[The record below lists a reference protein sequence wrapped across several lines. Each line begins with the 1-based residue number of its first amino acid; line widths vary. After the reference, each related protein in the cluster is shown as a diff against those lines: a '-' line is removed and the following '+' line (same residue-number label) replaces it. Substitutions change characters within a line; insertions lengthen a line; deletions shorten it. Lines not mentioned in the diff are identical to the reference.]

1 MEDIYCY
8 DNKATRKAEKEYDKR
23 NEWIVRLNVG
33 WHNTYMKAN
42 SYWMPISKMRMEVVD
57 EEEYNKLVDNWQVE
71 NWVIYLV
78 RN

>member
-8 DNKATRKAEKEYDKR
+8 DKIATRKAEKEYAKR
-23 NEWIVRLNVG
+23 DEWIVRLNVG
-33 WHNTYMKAN
+33 GHNTYMKAS
-42 SYWMPISKMRMEVVD
+42 SYWTPISQMHMEVVD
-57 EEEYNKLVDNWQVE
+57 EEEYNRLVDNWQIE